1 MVVVAN
7 ELGSLCTGVW
17 RSLGGAADVAGV
29 LSVAGPRAVLP
40 AYFDVTGLATASV
53 ACAALAAAEFLA
65 AREVSRPRPV
75 SVDSLAACAAFAAEG
90 LFTPVGW
97 SMPELWDPVAGN
109 YRAEDG
115 WIRLHTNYPYH
126 RAAVE
131 RVLDARDRA
140 AVAAAALRWKAG
152 DLEAAVVSAGGCA
165 AVMRSREGWL
175 SSQPGAATA
184 TARPVS
190 VTSHRLP
197 AGTAAGD
204 SPLSGGFARP
214 FSGVRVLDMTRV
226 IAGPVC
232 TKFLAA
238 YGAEV
243 LRLDP
248 PGFAEVPALL
258 PETTA
263 GKRTAALDLS
273 ADADRAVFETLL
285 GGADVL
291 VTGLRA
297 DALAGLGYGDG
308 TLTAINPAL
317 IVASLNAYGWDGPW
331 RDRRGFDSLVQM
343 SCGIAAA
350 GALAAGRE
358 EPFPLPVQALDH
370 ATGYLLA
377 AEVGRA
383 LTRRLTR
390 SAVSR
395 IRASLI
401 GTANLLW
408 SLPRPTATDL
418 PPAPSPGDFELVSTQ
433 TAWGAARRVPLPGSI
448 AGVTAEWRTEA
459 GPLGRDRPA
468 W

>member
-7 ELGSLCTGVW
+7 EFGDLCPRVW
-17 RSLGGAADVAGV
+17 RSIGGPADVAEV
-29 LSVAGPRAVLP
+29 LTVTGPRAVLP

-53 ACAALAAAEFLA
+53 ACATLAAAEFLA
-65 AREVSRPRPV
+65 AREVSRLRPV
-75 SVDSLAACAAFAAEG
+75 SVGSRAACAAFAAEG
-90 LFTPVGW
+90 RFTPVGW
-97 SMPELWDPVAGN
+97 SLPEMWDPVAGN

-131 RVLDARDRA
+131 RVLDAGDRA
-140 AVAAAALRWKAG
+140 AVAAAALGWKAS
-152 DLEAAVVSAGGCA
+152 DLEAAVVAAGGCA
-165 AVMRSREGWL
+165 AVMRSRETWL
-175 SSQPGAATA
+175 ASPPGAATA
-184 TARPVS
+184 TATPVVVS
-190 VTSHRLP
+190 EHRLP
-197 AGTAAGD
+197 AGRAVAASD
-204 SPLSGGFARP
+204 SPLPGTASP
-214 FSGVRVLDMTRV
+214 FSGVQVLDMTRV

-232 TKFLAA
+232 TKFLAG

-263 GKRTAALDLS
+263 GKRTAALDLRL
-273 ADADRAVFETLL
+273 DADRAVFETLVAD
-285 GGADVL
+285 ADVL

-350 GALAAGRE
+350 GAAAAGRD

-408 SLPRPTATDL
+408 SLPQPSDL
-418 PPAPSPGDFELVSTQ
+418 PPKPSPGDFALVDTN
-433 TAWGAARRVPLPGSI
+433 TAWGPARRVPLPGEI
-448 AGVTAEWRTEA
+448 AGVTSNWGIEA
-459 GPLGRDRPA
+459 GPLGRHRPA

>member
-1 MVVVAN
+1 MVVVTN
-7 ELGSLCTGVW
+7 ELGDLCTRVW
-17 RSLGGAADVAGV
+17 RSLGGAADVAEV
-29 LSVAGPRAVLP
+29 LTVTGPRALLP

-53 ACAALAAAEFLA
+53 ACATLAAAGFLA
-65 AREVSRPRPV
+65 ARELSRPRPV
-75 SVDSLAACAAFAAEG
+75 SVGSHAACAAFAAEG

-97 SMPELWDPVAGN
+97 SLPEMWDPVAGN
-109 YRAEDG
+109 YRAGDG

-131 RVLDARDRA
+131 RVLGAGDRA
-140 AVAAAALRWKAG
+140 AVAAAALRWEAG

-165 AVMRSREGWL
+165 AVMRSRETWL
-175 SSQPGAATA
+175 ASPPGAATA
-184 TARPVS
+184 TATPVVVS
-190 VTSHRLP
+190 EHRLP
-197 AGTAAGD
+197 AGRAAAESD
-204 SPLSGGFARP
+204 PPLSGTAAP

-263 GKRTAALDLS
+263 GKRTAALDLRL
-273 ADADRAVFETLL
+273 DADRSIFESLL
-285 GGADVL
+285 ADADVL

-350 GALAAGRE
+350 GALAAGRD

-383 LTRRLTR
+383 LTRRLAR

-408 SLPRPTATDL
+408 SLPRPTGL
-418 PPAPSPGDFELVSTQ
+418 PQKPSPGNFELVDTG
-433 TAWGAARRVPLPGSI
+433 TAWGPARRVPLPGMI
-448 AGVTAEWRTEA
+448 AGVTPEWRIEA
-459 GPLGRDRPA
+459 GPLGRHRPA

>member
-1 MVVVAN
+1 VAN
-7 ELGSLCTGVW
+7 ELGDLCTRVW
-17 RSLGGAADVAGV
+17 RSLGGAADVAEV
-29 LSVAGPRAVLP
+29 LTVSGPRAVLP

-53 ACAALAAAEFLA
+53 AGATLAAAEFLA

-75 SVDSLAACAAFAAEG
+75 FVDSRASCAAFAAEG

-97 SMPELWDPVAGN
+97 SLPEPWDPIAGN

-115 WIRLHTNYPYH
+115 WIRLHTNYAYH

-131 RVLDARDRA
+131 RVLAAADRA
-140 AVAAAALRWKAG
+140 AVAAAVLRWKTG
-152 DLEAAVVSAGGCA
+152 DLEAAVVEAGGCA
-165 AVMRSREGWL
+165 AVMHARETWL
-175 SSQPGAATA
+175 ASAPGAATA
-184 TARPVS
+184 TALPAVVS
-190 VTSHRLP
+190 EQRLP
-197 AGTAAGD
+197 AGRAPAESD
-204 SPLSGGFARP
+204 SPLSGTASP

-263 GKRTAALDLS
+263 GKRTAALDLM
-273 ADADRAVFETLL
+273 ADAGRALFENLAAD
-285 GGADVL
+285 ADVL

-297 DALAGLGYGDG
+297 DALAGLGYDDG

-350 GALAAGRE
+350 GAVAAGRD

-390 SAVSR
+390 STVSR
-395 IRASLI
+395 IRTSLI

-408 SLPRPTATDL
+408 SLPRPTGS
-418 PPAPSPGDFELVSTQ
+418 PPKPSPGDFELVDTE
-433 TAWGAARRVPLPGSI
+433 TAWGPARRVPLPGEI
-448 AGVTAEWRTEA
+448 AGVMPEWRVEA